1 MFVAR
6 ALATPR
12 RYRSTTTTTR
22 DDVVENV
29 ALRRYYCLASSII
42 RTSLSTR
49 SLYCYKFNYYYYYYY
64 CCIRLQAHARPRR
77 PRRVSFNTRWL
88 ILYNIIF
95 VPITLFI
102 GNIRVLKYVIWRFQS
117 DVNMPTSFI
126 GYINIIR
133 AV

>member
-22 DDVVENV
+22 DDGDDVENV
-29 ALRRYYCLASSII
+29 ALRRYYYLASSII

-49 SLYCYKFNYYYYYYY
+49 SLYYYKFNYYYY

-77 PRRVSFNTRWL
+77 PRGVSFNTRWL

-117 DVNMPTSFI
+117 NVNMPTYFF